1 MKKQLFALLLVATA
15 FGLTACEEK
24 EDDKV
29 FSAQQCLDK
38 ATPATVDT
46 CVNMVSG
53 ISTNKAYTIRCAA
66 DFIRESITNDKIIDA
81 IENLDE
87 NQTASDPTTILLDNF
102 KFSNTTLA
110 DAAVANCTATGSE
123 TLTVLALTAKT
134 ATIIYSIPGFT
145 GNIETWIQG
154 IDPNTLGTT
163 ELEDIGETI
172 TAMQPIA
179 CGEGGQF
186 QGNEVCANLN
196 AAIASGNVQDVAK
209 EFLNQMK

>member
-1 MKKQLFALLLVATA
+1 MKKQLFVLLLVSTS

-24 EDDKV
+24 EDDTV

-53 ISTNKAYTIRCAA
+53 ISSNKAYTIRCSA

-81 IENLDE
+81 IENLDN

-102 KFSNTTLA
+102 KFSNVTLA

-134 ATIIYSIPGFT
+134 GTIIASLT
-145 GNIETWIQG
+145 GGGSIETWIQG
-154 IDPNTLGTT
+154 IDPNTLGAGD
-163 ELEDIGETI
+163 LEDIGETI
-172 TAMQPIA
+172 AAMQPIA
-179 CGEGGQF
+179 CGAGGQF
-186 QGNEVCANLN
+186 EGNEVCTNLN
-196 AAIASGNVQDVAK
+196 AAIAQGNLQDVAK